1 MPRLPTD
8 ALRPRRAISS
18 RELRTRLLR
27 ATVPWAACLVLGCS
41 GTIGDVDDTPRDPS
55 RPDGP
60 GGTTGTIDVPRRL
73 LLLEPRH
80 FARSVEDVLEL
91 APGSV
96 PAPESGG
103 GVTTALYAGG
113 TDRMTGGLA
122 LEVQEIVEA
131 ASQRAAEAMACEAT
145 ECVEAIVLGRA
156 RRAFRRALEPEERD
170 GLLAIVDEGTRE
182 EGSPRA
188 GARWAFETI
197 LQSPSFL
204 YRRELGS
211 MEREGFALDP
221 YETATWLGYFLRDAG
236 PDEELLAAAAEGRLE
251 SEADVR
257 RQVDRL
263 LEDDRVRENV
273 AETYLRLFDLPR
285 LAAATR
291 TDPALTDALRE
302 SMRMET
308 VRFVDRVL
316 WRGSRTLG
324 ELLTS
329 STTEIDGALAEHY
342 GLPRHEGVIEVD
354 LGPERSGFLTHASW
368 LTGHADVEDTSVV
381 HRGIFVSRHLLCLEI
396 PPPPAGVLE
405 DAADALAALDSER
418 ARAEYRMDSE
428 VCGSC
433 HAGIDPFGLAFE
445 GFDELG
451 RTQVRDT
458 TTTIA
463 APPTLAG
470 AAEGARELAT
480 RLAESQEVADCVA
493 SQIAGAALGRALEAR
508 ERHVLARELRDVW
521 TSDDLVAL
529 VRALAELPSLRRRV
543 EVEP

>member
-1 MPRLPTD
+1 MTQHPTD
-8 ALRPRRAISS
+8 VLVARLVRAS
-18 RELRTRLLR
+18 RDVRLR
-27 ATVPWAACLVLGCS
+27 AFVSFAWVAWFALGCS
-41 GTIGDVDDTPRDPS
+41 GTIGDAEPPRDPS
-55 RPDGP
+55 RPNRP
-60 GGTTGTIDVPRRL
+60 ETTGTIDVPRRL

-80 FARSVEDVLEL
+80 VARSIEDVLGL
-91 APGSV
+91 PPDSV
-96 PAPESGG
+96 SAPESGG

-122 LEVQEIVEA
+122 LELQELVEA
-131 ASQRAAEAMACEAT
+131 ASLQAADAVVCETT
-145 ECVEAIVLGRA
+145 ECVDAIVLARA
-156 RRAFRRALEPEERD
+156 HRAFRRPLESEERD
-170 GLLAIVDEGTRE
+170 ALLAIVDEGTRE
-182 EGSPRA
+182 EGTLGA
-188 GARWAFETI
+188 GARWAFEVI

-204 YRRELGS
+204 YRRELGRN
-211 MEREGFALDP
+211 ERDGFALDP
-221 YETATWLGYFLRDAG
+221 FETATWLGFFLRDAG

-251 SEADVR
+251 SEADVAR
-257 RQVDRL
+257 EVARL
-263 LEDDRVRENV
+263 LEDEGVQQNV
-273 AETYLRLFDLPR
+273 GDLYLRWLDLPR

-291 TDPALTDALRE
+291 TDPALTNELRE

-308 VRFVDRVL
+308 IRFVDRVL
-316 WRGSRTLG
+316 WRGPRTLG

-329 STTEIDGALAEHY
+329 STTEIDGRLAEHY
-342 GLPRHEGVIEVD
+342 GLPRHEGVVEVE

-451 RTQVRDT
+451 RVQARDA

-463 APPTLAG
+463 TPPELAG
-470 AAEGARELAT
+470 DAEGARELAM
-480 RLAESQEVADCVA
+480 RLAESREVADCVA
-493 SQIAGAALGRALEAR
+493 AQIAGASLGRALDAR
-508 ERHVLARELRDVW
+508 ERHVLGRELSEVW
-521 TSDDLVAL
+521 EGDDLVAL
-529 VRALAELPSLRRRV
+529 VRDLAELPTLRRRV